1 MTDQPTTIQPITTKV
16 ITAQPDVHAPE
27 PHLPR
32 VIQGG
37 MGIAVSDWRLART
50 VCLNG
55 GLGVVSG
62 TGIDTVLL
70 RRLQDGDPGG
80 EVRRAL
86 ASFPD
91 PALVQA
97 CLERYFR
104 PEGRA
109 PGEAYARLPLP
120 TAGRHRDAWVMTL
133 LGAYVE
139 VTLAREGHDRPVGL
153 NLLTKLQLHTLPAL
167 YGAMLAGVGTVIMG
181 AGIPRDIP
189 GILDAFAAGRPASLR
204 VDVRGGEG
212 LTLTFDPADFG
223 LRPDPLA
230 RPDFYPIVSSHV
242 LAGVLARKA
251 SGPVQGFIVEGP
263 TAGGHNAPPRGPLTL
278 DDRGQPV
285 YGERDEVDLP
295 AMRALD
301 LPFWLAGCC
310 GTPGALRDALAAGAA
325 GIQVGT
331 LFAFA
336 RESGLRADLK
346 ADVLTRAQA
355 GALDVFTDPLASPTG
370 FPFKVV
376 TLPGTLSQPD
386 VYAARERVCDL
397 GYLREAYQTESGRVG
412 WRCPAEPVAAFV
424 SKGGDAAAAPG
435 RKCLCNALMADAGYA
450 QVQRGGRIEPGL
462 LTSGDGLG
470 ALSDWTPGYGAA
482 DVLRVLHG

>member
-1 MTDQPTTIQPITTKV
+1 MTDQPTATKMITD
-16 ITAQPDVHAPE
+16 QPDVRAPE

-80 EVRRAL
+80 AVRRAL
-86 ASFPD
+86 AAFPN
-91 PALVQA
+91 PALAQA

-109 PGEAYARLPLP
+109 PGEAYARLPMP
-120 TAGRHRDAWVMTL
+120 TAERYRDAWEMTL
-133 LGAYVE
+133 LGAFVE

-189 GILDAFAAGRPASLR
+189 GILDSFAAGRPASLR
-204 VDVRGGEG
+204 VDVKGGEG

-223 LRPDPLA
+223 LPPALLA

-295 AMRALD
+295 AMRALG
-301 LPFWLAGCC
+301 LPFWLAGGC
-310 GTPGALRDALAAGAA
+310 GTPEALRDALAVGAA

-355 GALDVFTDPLASPTG
+355 GSLDVFTDPLASPTG

-376 TLPGTLSQPD
+376 TLPGTLSQPE

-397 GYLREAYQTESGRVG
+397 GYLREAYRTDSGRVG
-412 WRCPAEPVAAFV
+412 WRCPAEPVAAYE
-424 SKGGDAAAAPG
+424 SKGGAAADTPG

-450 QVQRGGRIEPGL
+450 QVQRGGRTEPGL

-470 ALSDWTPGYGAA
+470 ALRDWTPGYGAA
-482 DVLRVLHG
+482 DVLRVLNV

>member
-1 MTDQPTTIQPITTKV
+1 MTDQPTTAHPTEPSPPV
-16 ITAQPDVHAPE
+16 PE
-27 PHLPR
+27 RPR

-50 VCLNG
+50 VSMTG

-70 RRLQDGDPGG
+70 RRLQDGDGGG

-86 ASFPD
+86 ARFPN
-91 PALVQA
+91 PALAQA
-97 CLERYFR
+97 CLERFFR

-120 TAGRHRDAWVMTL
+120 TAERYRDAWEMTL
-133 LGAYVE
+133 LGAFVE

-189 GILDAFAAGRPASLR
+189 GVLDAFAAGRPASLR

-223 LRPDPLA
+223 LPPDPLV

-263 TAGGHNAPPRGPLTL
+263 AAGGHNAPPRGPLTL

-295 AMRALD
+295 AMRALG
-301 LPFWLAGCC
+301 LPFWLAGGC

-336 RESGLRADLK
+336 QESGLRDDLK
-346 ADVLTRAQA
+346 ADVLTRAQS

-397 GYLREAYQTESGRVG
+397 GYLREAYRTDTGRVG
-412 WRCPAEPVAAFV
+412 WRCPAEPVAAYE
-424 SKGGDAAAAPG
+424 SKGGAAADTPG

-450 QVQRGGRIEPGL
+450 QVQRGGLTEPGL

-470 ALSDWTPGYGAA
+470 ALRDWTPGYGAA
-482 DVLRVLHG
+482 DVLRVLNV

>member
-1 MTDQPTTIQPITTKV
+1 MTDQTT
-16 ITAQPDVHAPE
+16 TAQPDVRFTNDP
-27 PHLPR
+27 LPR

-50 VCLNG
+50 VSMTG

-70 RRLQDGDPGG
+70 RRLQDGDLGG

-86 ASFPD
+86 ASFPN

-97 CLERYFR
+97 ALNRYFR
-104 PEGRA
+104 AGGRV
-109 PGEAYARLPLP
+109 PGEAYVRLPLP
-120 TAGRHRDAWVMTL
+120 SAGRYRDAWITTL
-133 LGAYVE
+133 LGAYAE

-153 NLLTKLQLHTLPAL
+153 NLLMKLQLHTLPAL
-167 YGAMLAGVGTVIMG
+167 YGAMLAGVETVIMG

-189 GILDAFAAGRPASLR
+189 GVLDAFAAGQGASLR
-204 VDVRGGEG
+204 MDVKGGEP
-212 LTLTFDPADFG
+212 LTLTFDPAEFG
-223 LRPDPLA
+223 LRPARLA
-230 RPDFYPIVSSHV
+230 RPNFYPIVSSHV

-285 YGERDEVDLP
+285 YGERDEVDLD
-295 AMRALD
+295 ALRSLG
-301 LPFWLAGCC
+301 LPFWLAGGC
-310 GTPGALRDALAAGAA
+310 GTPQALSGALAAGAA

-336 RESGLRADLK
+336 QESGLRADLK
-346 ADVLTRAQA
+346 TEVVTRAQSES
-355 GALDVFTDPLASPTG
+355 LDVFTDPLASPTG

-376 TLPGTLSQPD
+376 TLPGTLSQPE

-397 GYLREAYQTESGRVG
+397 GYLREAYRTESGQVG
-412 WRCPAEPVAAFV
+412 WRCPAEPVAAYV
-424 SKGGDAAAAPG
+424 SKGGVAAETLG

-450 QVQRGGRIEPGL
+450 QVQRGGWTEPGL

-470 ALSDWTPGYGAA
+470 ALRDWTPGYGAA
-482 DVLRVLHG
+482 DVLRVLNA